1 MLSASPYRE
10 NAEGHEKEHKIRE
23 ALMKA
28 IVEHQLPP
36 GSKLPEEALAE
47 AFGISRTGIR
57 KVLTRLA
64 TVQMVNMTPK
74 RGAFVASPDEQES
87 RHIFRTRSLVELA
100 NLQDVTAQLQP
111 ADLHELSGILTQE
124 HEAHHQ
130 RDAAAAIRHSARF
143 HIRLHAVA
151 ANPVVSDIITNLTLR
166 SSLVIASWG
175 SQWQQ
180 GCRDS
185 EHHQLLEALQEK
197 DVPLLSSLLQVHFD
211 NIVGSLNFSS
221 HKTPPP
227 DFRKLFSA

>member
-1 MLSASPYRE
+1 MLSSSPYRE
-10 NAEGHEKEHKIRE
+10 SAEGHEKEHKIRE

-87 RHIFRTRSLVELA
+87 RNIFHTRSLVELA
-100 NLQDVTAQLQP
+100 NLQDVATRIRP
-111 ADLHELSGILTQE
+111 ADVRELSDIMAQE
-124 HEAHHQ
+124 HKAHHQ
-130 RDAAAAIRHSARF
+130 RDAAAAIRYSAMF

-151 ANPVVSDIITNLTLR
+151 GNPVVSEIITNLTLR
-166 SSLVIASWG
+166 SSLVIAAWG

-185 EHHQLLEALQEK
+185 EHHQLLAALQEK
-197 DVPLLSSLLQVHFD
+197 NLPLLSSLLQQHFD
-211 NIVGSLNFSS
+211 NIVSSLNFSS
-221 HKTPPP
+221 RKTPPP

>member
-1 MLSASPYRE
+1 MFCANPYSE
-10 NAEGHEKEHKIRE
+10 NAETHEKEHKIRE

-74 RGAFVASPDEQES
+74 RGAFVANPDEQES

-100 NLQDVTAQLQP
+100 NLPDVTTRVRS
-111 ADLHELSGILTQE
+111 ADVRELTEIMTLE
-124 HEAHHQ
+124 HQAHHQ
-130 RDAAAAIRHSARF
+130 RDAASAIRYSAMF

-151 ANPVVSDIITNLTLR
+151 GNLVVSDIITNLTLR
-166 SSLVIASWG
+166 SSLVIAAWG
-175 SQWQQ
+175 SQIII
-180 GCRDS
+180 
-185 EHHQLLEALQEK
+185 
-197 DVPLLSSLLQVHFD
+197 
-211 NIVGSLNFSS
+211 N
-221 HKTPPP
+221 
-227 DFRKLFSA
+227 

>member
-1 MLSASPYRE
+1 MFSASPYRE
-10 NAEGHEKEHKIRE
+10 NAEVHEKEHKIRE

-57 KVLTRLA
+57 KVLTCLA

-74 RGAFVASPDEQES
+74 RGAFVANPDERES

-100 NLQDVTAQLQP
+100 NLPDVTTRVRP
-111 ADLHELSGILTQE
+111 ADVQELTEIMMQE
-124 HEAHHQ
+124 HQAHHQ
-130 RDAAAAIRHSARF
+130 RDAAAAIRYSAMF

-151 ANPVVSDIITNLTLR
+151 DNPVVSDIITNLTLR
-166 SSLVIASWG
+166 SSLVIAAWG

-180 GCRDS
+180 GCRES

-197 DVPLLSSLLQVHFD
+197 DVPLLGSLLQQHFE
-211 NIVGSLNFSS
+211 NIVGSLNFNNN
-221 HKTPPP
+221 KTPPP